1 MTETIRHTMKES
13 KTARWIAL
21 ALISSTMFF
30 AYFFVDVVAPL
41 QKLLETDYK
50 WTPEVFGMLGGSEFF
65 LNVFVFFL
73 IFSGIILDKMGI
85 RFTLITSGLTMVV
98 GALIKFYALTPAF
111 QDSGFAIWLNSFITY
126 IPASAKLAFVG
137 FSIFGVGVEM
147 AGITVSKTIV
157 KWFKGKEM
165 ALAMGLEMAVARLGV
180 FAVFQLTPIFAEN
193 GGVSN
198 SVFMGLSFLCIG
210 FITFF
215 VYTFMDRKLDK
226 QTGESGI
233 ASPEDEFKISDIG
246 KIFTN
251 PGFLAIAGLC
261 VLFYSAIF
269 PFQKFATDMLASKL
283 NLDIKTAAAYFSYFP
298 IGAMILTPFIGY
310 FLDIKGKGATMMIY
324 GAILLTV
331 SHLIFAFVPAD
342 VFNVFIAIA
351 TIVILGTAFS
361 LVPASMWPSVPKIVE
376 ERYLGSAYGSIFW
389 IQNIGLLA
397 VPILIGWTLTA
408 SNPGVGDSIKN
419 FGDQTKEITVSS
431 KMIDPV
437 HEDINK
443 LISANK
449 GIAPNESVAAEME
462 ALGEINQ
469 YLAISRESIKKS
481 IFRLEGVFSIG
492 EQRNKTL
499 DSLSS
504 TLNAG
509 LLLISNT
516 AITSYDFTDTRV
528 VYQTMLTKV
537 GELKNIEG
545 DIKYNYTVP
554 ELLFAT
560 FGLLAFALG
569 FILKWVD
576 KKKGYGLELPNKRS

>member
-1 MTETIRHTMKES
+1 MTETIKQTLRES
-13 KTARWIAL
+13 KAARWIAL

-73 IFSGIILDKMGI
+73 ILSGIILDKMGI

-98 GALIKFYALTPAF
+98 GALIKFYALTPGF
-111 QDSGFAIWLNSFITY
+111 QDSGLAIWLNSFVTY
-126 IPASAKLAFVG
+126 IPATAKLAFVG

-198 SVFMGLSFLCIG
+198 SVFMGLAFLCIG

-215 VYTFMDRKLDK
+215 AYTFMDRKLDK

-298 IGAMILTPFIGY
+298 IGAMILTPCIGY
-310 FLDIKGKGATMMIY
+310 FLDIKGKGASMMIY

-331 SHLIFAFVPAD
+331 SHLIFALVPAEA
-342 VFNVFIAIA
+342 FNVVIAIG

-397 VPILIGWTLTA
+397 VPILIGWSLTA

-419 FGDQTKEITVSS
+419 FGDQTEVITVNS
-431 KMIDPV
+431 KMLEPV
-437 HEDINK
+437 YEDIQN
-443 LISANK
+443 LISSNN
-449 GIAPNESVAAEME
+449 GVEAEMA
-462 ALGEINQ
+462 ALGEISQ
-469 YLAISRESIKKS
+469 HFATSKESIKKS
-481 IFRLEGVFSIG
+481 IFRLEGVFSVS
-492 EQRNKTL
+492 ELRNKTL

-504 TLNAG
+504 TLNTG
-509 LLLISNT
+509 LSLASDT
-516 AITSYDFTDTRV
+516 ALTSYDFSETRV
-528 VYQTMLTKV
+528 IYQTMLDKV
-537 GELKNIEG
+537 AELKSIDG

-554 ELLFAT
+554 ELIFAS

-569 FILKWVD
+569 FVLKWVD
-576 KKKGYGLELPNKRS
+576 KKKGYGLELPNKQS